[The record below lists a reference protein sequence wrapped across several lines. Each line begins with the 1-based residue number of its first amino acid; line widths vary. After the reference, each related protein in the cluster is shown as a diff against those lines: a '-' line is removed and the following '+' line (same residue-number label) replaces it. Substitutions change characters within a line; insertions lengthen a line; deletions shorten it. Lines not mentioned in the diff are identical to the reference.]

1 MKMYNVD
8 LEGQLVTISQYV
20 VDIREYMGS
29 EEYDMLDDYGKGVIK
44 VQLELLQGYVK
55 LLKIMIKR

>member
-1 MKMYNVD
+1 MKMYNID
-8 LEGQLVTISQYV
+8 LEGQLVTISQYI
-20 VDIREYMGS
+20 VDLREYMGS
-29 EEYDMLDDYGKGVIK
+29 DEYDMLDDYGKGVIQ